1 MPQPSDGFVVS
12 ADSLRNLLRCTRTEL
27 PQIKAQPQLSQVC
40 DRYVKGTSRGDNGMA
55 TGLADRERTFFR
67 VAYLGHVRG

>member
-55 TGLADRERTFFR
+55 TGLADRERAFFR
-67 VAYLGHVRG
+67 VAHLGHDRG